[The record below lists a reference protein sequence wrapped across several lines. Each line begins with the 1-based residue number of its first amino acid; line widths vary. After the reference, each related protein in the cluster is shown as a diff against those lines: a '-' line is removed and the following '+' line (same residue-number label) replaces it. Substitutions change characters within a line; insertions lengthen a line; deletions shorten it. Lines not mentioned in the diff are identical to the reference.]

1 MALRKRMTRL
11 IDKDTFYEILKSYRE
26 GKVNEQ
32 TVERYVEKEIDYI
45 RSKYV
50 NKMSLDDIDNN
61 HG

>member
-1 MALRKRMTRL
+1 MTRL

>member
-1 MALRKRMTRL
+1 MTKL
-11 IDKDTFYEILKSYRE
+11 IDKDTFYEILQSYRE

-32 TVERYVEKEIDYI
+32 IVERYVEKEIDYI
-45 RSKYV
+45 RSKSV